1 MTEMARVP
9 PESCARALQGVV
21 ATREPSAGS
30 TASVSTVLCYP
41 VLRTRFT
48 YFLLFYKWKAR
59 TSTGKKDDNHF
70 IERVTLLEPND
81 ICDVSLYMRVTLQL
95 PQGQS
100 LIGETG
106 KGTHEA
112 TRALHGAGGEGIWLT
127 LRRSQ

>member
-1 MTEMARVP
+1 M
-9 PESCARALQGVV
+9 QGPRPLSLLYF
-21 ATREPSAGS
+21 AILCFAH
-30 TASVSTVLCYP
+30 VL
-41 VLRTRFT
+41 LI

-106 KGTHEA
+106 KGTHET
-112 TRALHGAGGEGIWLT
+112 TRALHGAGGEGI
-127 LRRSQ
+127 